1 MTTPISQKRVSRHQ
15 LPAGHVAKLQGSLL
29 YQELTKCNAILIK
42 AQFISGIMLV
52 GSVKLVLEGDLGVVD
67 CYTGSDTGV
76 IFLSEATVVNLSDT
90 LQRRLKRLSQVR
102 IILIEW
108 QERVCIHSAYLQPM
122 LV

>member
-15 LPAGHVAKLQGSLL
+15 LPPGHVAISDKLRGGLL

-42 AQFISGIMLV
+42 AQFISLIMTV

-76 IFLSEATVVNLSDT
+76 VFLSEAAVVNLSDI
-90 LQRRLKRLSQVR
+90 LQRRLKRLAQVF
-102 IILIEW
+102 ILFSGM
-108 QERVCIHSAYLQPM
+108 HY
-122 LV
+122 